1 MRTENQWSRVPA
13 RPPAAL
19 ALTLEPHGMNVSS
32 RPSRSLTERPLQGI
46 LNNDTLPSFIRSHLL
61 GECQFASRQA
71 LERASGHSP
80 GLRVR
85 TCAFPEEGAHLWVR
99 MPLPLQ
105 SPHGLLRLG
114 QGQT

>member
-61 GECQFASRQA
+61 GENASSHHDR
-71 LERASGHSP
+71 
-80 GLRVR
+80 
-85 TCAFPEEGAHLWVR
+85 LWNVPAAT
-99 MPLPLQ
+99 PLD
-105 SPHGLLRLG
+105 
-114 QGQT
+114 